1 MISYKRV
8 LLALPLLSILG
19 LTSCVGSAVSDLL
32 INHVDLTPSNPT
44 IAVGAT
50 QQFMLSATYLD
61 GMTDHESPTKT
72 AWFVDNAAVAT
83 IDHKGV
89 ATAIGAGTA
98 NIKGSY
104 HGNSNTTVLTVTAAA
119 AAVASAAE
127 GDSRVLTVTN
137 LRTGQQLTFAANAMR
152 DSISI
157 SAGGGG
163 TSAASE
169 REVSVAPERGPAWL
183 AVDSGAQYL
192 YVVNHTSE
200 SISVF
205 SIDWKAGTLSAVPFS
220 PFAAGAK
227 PWSVAVDP
235 DGSGVSVRHFEGMQ
249 ISRFRVDRASGSL
262 KPFDEN

>member
-83 IDHKGV
+83 IDHQGV
-89 ATAIGAGTA
+89 ATAVGPGTA
-98 NIKGSY
+98 NIKGSF

-152 DSISI
+152 DSIAI
-157 SAGGGG
+157 SAGGSGAG
-163 TSAASE
+163 AASE

-183 AVDSGAQYL
+183 AVDAAAKYL

-200 SISVF
+200 TISVF
-205 SIDWKAGTLSAVPFS
+205 SIDWKTGTLNAVPFS

-227 PWSVAVDP
+227 PWSVTVDP
-235 DGSGVSVRHFEGMQ
+235 DGSGVSVRHFEGAQ
-249 ISRFRVDRASGSL
+249 ISHFRVDRASGSL

>member
-1 MISYKRV
+1 MITYKRA

-61 GMTDHESPTKT
+61 GMTDHESPTNT

-89 ATAIGAGTA
+89 ATAVGPGTA
-98 NIKGSY
+98 TIKGSF

-152 DSISI
+152 DSIAI
-157 SAGGGG
+157 SAGGSGAG
-163 TSAASE
+163 AASE

-183 AVDSGAQYL
+183 AVDAAAKYL

-200 SISVF
+200 TISVF
-205 SIDWKAGTLSAVPFS
+205 SIDWKTGTLNAVPFS

-227 PWSVAVDP
+227 PWSVTVDP
-235 DGSGVSVRHFEGMQ
+235 DGSGVSVRHFEGAQ
-249 ISRFRVDRASGSL
+249 ISHFRVDRASGSL